1 MSSVRSISHSVLT
14 LVVLLTVC
22 GFGAVPNVDDVVEAI
37 AVRLEQAQD
46 KMGWNM
52 GSWPEEELFTGS
64 LTAGMVGAY
73 ECTGNYVY
81 RTASR
86 RAGYYILR
94 AGNQMGNLLGDEA
107 YALVRLS
114 EISRLMESGLSDV
127 WLFNLSE
134 FYASMRKTGP
144 GYEGTTELYLSYFE
158 GEEPSTTV
166 FLLAH
171 YVVGAYYADDADK
184 ELWRDALVRHLS
196 YVDDECSHPVMAL
209 GAATWALAQID
220 GLDDTPLASEG
231 GSTYWEGTVLRDL
244 PALLLSHQVPAGE
257 AYGGSFYWRFDHSEV
272 VPGGIGYGFTEDAI
286 YATLGLVAAASAA
299 GNDDANEAFV
309 LAITA
314 AQEALLR
321 GVDEDGEV
329 YEHLA
334 QVGQKYH
341 AYAGEML
348 QALWSTKQYLDALA
362 DSDSDGTGGG
372 G

>member
-1 MSSVRSISHSVLT
+1 MSFVRSMSHFVPI

-22 GFGAVPNVDDVVEAI
+22 GFGAVPNVADVVETI

-73 ECTGNYVY
+73 ECTGDYTY

-94 AGNQMGNLLGDEA
+94 AANQSGNLLGDET

-114 EISRLMESGLSDV
+114 EVSRLVESGLSNV
-127 WLFNLSE
+127 WFFNLSE
-134 FYASMRKTGP
+134 FYASMRKP
-144 GYEGTTELYLSYFE
+144 NYEEATEAYLAYFE

-171 YVVGAYYADDADK
+171 YVVGAYYVDDPDK
-184 ELWRDALVRHLS
+184 ELWRDALVQHLS
-196 YVDDECSHPVMAL
+196 YVDDGSSHPVMAL

-220 GLDDTPLASEG
+220 GLDDTPVASDG

-272 VPGGIGYGFTEDAI
+272 VPGGIGYGFTEDVI

-299 GNDDANEAFV
+299 GSDDANEDFA

-321 GVDEDGEV
+321 GVDEDGKV

-334 QVGQKYH
+334 QVGQTYH
-341 AYAGEML
+341 AYEGEML
-348 QALWSTKQYLDALA
+348 QALWNTKHYLDTLA
-362 DSDSDGTGGG
+362 DPDSDETGGEG
-372 G
+372 